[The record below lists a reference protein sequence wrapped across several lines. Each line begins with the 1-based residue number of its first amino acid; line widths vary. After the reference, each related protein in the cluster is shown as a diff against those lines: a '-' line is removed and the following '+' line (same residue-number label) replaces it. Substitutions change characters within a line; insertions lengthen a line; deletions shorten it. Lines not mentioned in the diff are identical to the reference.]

1 MHASHMKLYSFLL
14 HLRSK
19 TQYGSYIPMSLCN
32 RTIISILTPTFD
44 GKVCRYMAII
54 AMLLCVLLD
63 LTGLELLLLTYI
75 ITMHLCCIIFHSH
88 VKLLFSVVI
97 PTVVSIRALDQFYDQ
112 LSACLYESASSCI
125 PTISCSLNST
135 RLAGWNDSAKL
146 FKSHANI
153 CTRFGVKLIGH
164 LHAGV
169 IAQIK
174 KAAKSRFKYE
184 VCRLKRH
191 QLYIR
196 RKKMTEAFTA

>member
-1 MHASHMKLYSFLL
+1 MSTSHTS
-14 HLRSK
+14 R
-19 TQYGSYIPMSLCN
+19 
-32 RTIISILTPTFD
+32 FD
-44 GKVCRYMAII
+44 GVR
-54 AMLLCVLLD
+54 VPS
-63 LTGLELLLLTYI
+63 LTI
-75 ITMHLCCIIFHSH
+75 HMCCIIFHSY
-88 VKLLFSVVI
+88 VKLHVVPVVI
-97 PTVVSIRALDQFYDQ
+97 PTVVSIIALDQFYDQ
-112 LSACLYESASSCI
+112 LSACLYESASSSI

-135 RLAGWNDSAKL
+135 HLADWNDSVEL

-184 VCRLKRH
+184 VRRLKRH

-196 RKKMTEAFTA
+196 RKKMTKALTSHNNL